1 MIFAN
6 EIKGYEGHNPFCDSQ
21 ARNFSDKKL
30 YDEFY
35 PTSNYWTMFNDQHEI
50 LLGTR
55 GSGKTF
61 LLKMMRYSMLKKIN
75 DPRAEQLANEKNYI
89 AVYVPMHLEFVVPF
103 NNTNLKSSKRV
114 EMFQIAFNCF
124 LGQALLIELKA
135 ITDEISDDKK
145 QIITQVK
152 LLNSLYRMWFG
163 RNDDINT
170 FEDLSFKIKQLY
182 YNIDW
187 EKMENTNIPPVFKRY
202 ICTPLIAA
210 QDIINNILELRDK
223 PTWIVCID
231 EAEFLNIDLQKCIN
245 SVFRSDSNRIALKVA
260 TLPFYHATK
269 ETLDKGI
276 MVSNG
281 NDFSYRNVDM
291 QSMDQDFIG
300 LTNKLCKHRLR
311 GQFVSQKVCETLEDF
326 VGIVGN
332 DDLIDYYR
340 NEVGEKNAQQEDIQ
354 QKIMDSFAP
363 KRKENAPKYK
373 DLRKTVYD
381 KYAPIFFVREMYKKS
396 RSGNSKPGW
405 YAGAKVIRKVSQGN
419 PRLFIQIMNEIFE
432 YCRMNKLTAKAQ
444 NTILYSFSKN
454 ICESTKALEL
464 QGPVAFKN
472 LDNIATTIHKKIHD
486 NYLTTGGLAFSLK
499 YKDIEEFKSNMQW
512 IQLAI
517 AYSRILVDDEV
528 KKNGLTMDTKYSL
541 SNAYAVTYW
550 IPMRTDS
557 PINIVLNKNS
567 NSYKINEG
575 ENKQAFRQL
584 SFFDEEDKI

>member
-231 EAEFLNIDLQKCIN
+231 EE
-245 SVFRSDSNRIALKVA
+245 
-260 TLPFYHATK
+260 H
-269 ETLDKGI
+269 
-276 MVSNG
+276 
-281 NDFSYRNVDM
+281 
-291 QSMDQDFIG
+291 
-300 LTNKLCKHRLR
+300 
-311 GQFVSQKVCETLEDF
+311 
-326 VGIVGN
+326 
-332 DDLIDYYR
+332 
-340 NEVGEKNAQQEDIQ
+340 
-354 QKIMDSFAP
+354 
-363 KRKENAPKYK
+363 
-373 DLRKTVYD
+373 
-381 KYAPIFFVREMYKKS
+381 
-396 RSGNSKPGW
+396 
-405 YAGAKVIRKVSQGN
+405 
-419 PRLFIQIMNEIFE
+419 
-432 YCRMNKLTAKAQ
+432 
-444 NTILYSFSKN
+444 
-454 ICESTKALEL
+454 
-464 QGPVAFKN
+464 
-472 LDNIATTIHKKIHD
+472 
-486 NYLTTGGLAFSLK
+486 
-499 YKDIEEFKSNMQW
+499 
-512 IQLAI
+512 
-517 AYSRILVDDEV
+517 
-528 KKNGLTMDTKYSL
+528 
-541 SNAYAVTYW
+541 
-550 IPMRTDS
+550 
-557 PINIVLNKNS
+557 
-567 NSYKINEG
+567 
-575 ENKQAFRQL
+575 
-584 SFFDEEDKI
+584 